1 MKRTVFAIVAL
12 IVIAPVGPSK
22 GGHYVRDLR
31 AADVNAA
38 DDATLVPIVLR
49 VTDHPPVP
57 RDLSQF
63 WMAPDSRR
71 PRTAAQANLATAVKF
86 ENEGN
91 HAKALTLLTN
101 PATRQ
106 DAALASYAEFYKG
119 LALLR
124 LGRAAEARSTF
135 QALQAARPVGYLS
148 EMAALREAECDET
161 LGDLAAALAVYERL
175 ATITT
180 LAPDEILMKIGKTAQ
195 ALGDTQKAQKAFEH
209 VYYDYPLSDLAD
221 DAAAEMPDA
230 SASTDTIRFKQ
241 DLARAD
247 RLFAARQ
254 YPAARASFERL
265 RSASQGEDRTVVQL
279 RLAEADYYL
288 RKYRASADALKPFVE
303 SGTRPAEALYF
314 FALAQHEL
322 KDNALYHTLMRR
334 VVTEFPGTPWAE
346 DALNSLAL
354 VDAHDDEDEAAD
366 RESLELFEQFPKGR
380 YTERAA
386 WRIGWRAYRRGQ
398 FAEAVRIFE
407 RAAFNFPRSDYR
419 PAWLYWSGRAHEAL
433 NETDLAE
440 SRYSIEVIDYLNT
453 YHGRLA
459 AARLGGRIPDRAS
472 VVPARALTPVETSD
486 ELPSTLPPNAQIV
499 RALLT
504 AKMYDAAADELR
516 YAQKIYGD
524 SGAIQAT
531 FAWTYRQQGQA
542 ETGSPQLSLY
552 RGSIN
557 AMKRAYPQYL
567 TAGGERLPREILR
580 VIYPVAYWDLIQ
592 KYSAENGLDPF
603 IIAALMCQEST
614 FVANIRSPAK
624 AVGLMQL
631 EPATA
636 RQYAKRLG
644 ITYSSSVLTT
654 PELNIRIATAYLGD
668 QLREFGSMYRVLA
681 AYNAGDG
688 RVRRWTLERPGLSQ
702 EEWIDDIPFFETQ
715 AYVRKLLANAEDYR
729 RLYGTDAGVAPDDE
743 IPSGAKTVEASD
755 VDPTLTI
762 KRKAASV
769 KPAAPPSKP
778 APVRSKKK
786 KRTAA

>member
-1 MKRTVFAIVAL
+1 M
-12 IVIAPVGPSK
+12 
-22 GGHYVRDLR
+22 Y
-31 AADVNAA
+31 
-38 DDATLVPIVLR
+38 
-49 VTDHPPVP
+49 
-57 RDLSQF
+57 
-63 WMAPDSRR
+63 
-71 PRTAAQANLATAVKF
+71 
-86 ENEGN
+86 
-91 HAKALTLLTN
+91 
-101 PATRQ
+101 
-106 DAALASYAEFYKG
+106 YEF
-119 LALLR
+119 
-124 LGRAAEARSTF
+124 
-135 QALQAARPVGYLS
+135 
-148 EMAALREAECDET
+148 
-161 LGDLAAALAVYERL
+161 
-175 ATITT
+175 
-180 LAPDEILMKIGKTAQ
+180 
-195 ALGDTQKAQKAFEH
+195 
-209 VYYDYPLSDLAD
+209 PLSDLTD
-221 DAAAEMPDA
+221 DAAAQLPDVGV
-230 SASTDTIRFKQ
+230 SAGSIRFSQ
-241 DLARAD
+241 ELARAE

-254 YPAARASFERL
+254 YPGARSSFEKL
-265 RSASQGEDRTVVQL
+265 RAASQGEDRTAVLL
-279 RLAEADYYL
+279 RLAETDYYL

-314 FALAQHEL
+314 YALAQREL
-322 KDNALYHTLMRR
+322 KNTSLFHDLMRR
-334 VVTEFPGTPWAE
+334 VVTEFPGTSWEE

-354 VDAHDDEDEAAD
+354 ADAHDDADDAAD
-366 RESLELFEQFPKGR
+366 QESLELFERFPKGR

-398 FAEAVRIFE
+398 YAEAVRIFE

-433 NETDLAE
+433 NEPELAQ
-440 SRYSIEVIDYLNT
+440 SRYSIEVIDYQNT

-459 AARLGGRIPDRAS
+459 SARLAGRIPDRATI
-472 VVPARALTPVETSD
+472 VPAAALTNDSTSD
-486 ELPSTLPPNAQIV
+486 ELPMTLPPNADLV

-531 FAWTYRQQGQA
+531 FAWTYRQQGQS
-542 ETGSPQLSLY
+542 ETGSQQLSLY

-580 VIYPVAYWDLIQ
+580 IIYPIAYWDLIQ
-592 KYSAENGLDPF
+592 KYSAQNGLDPF
-603 IIAALMCQEST
+603 IVAALMCQEST

-631 EPATA
+631 VAPTA
-636 RQYAKRLG
+636 RQYARRLG
-644 ITYSSSVLTT
+644 IPYSSAVLTT

-668 QLREFGSMYRVLA
+668 QLREYGSWYRVLA

-688 RVRRWTLERPGLSQ
+688 RVRRWTADKPDLSQ

-729 RLYGTDAGVAPDDE
+729 RLYGTDAGLAADDE
-743 IPSGAKTVEASD
+743 IPSATKTAEASD

-762 KRKAASV
+762 KKKAAPV
-769 KPAAPPSKP
+769 AKPAAPAASRS
-778 APVRSKKK
+778 PVKAKKK

>member
-1 MKRTVFAIVAL
+1 MKRAVAIVAL
-12 IVIAPVGPSK
+12 VLLAPLGR
-22 GGHYVRDLR
+22 GHDLH
-31 AADVNAA
+31 AEDTAG
-38 DDATLVPIVLR
+38 ATLAPIVLKT
-49 VTDHPPVP
+49 TDHPPIP
-57 RDLSQF
+57 RELSQF
-63 WMAPDSRR
+63 WMAPDTRR

-86 ENEGN
+86 ENDGN
-91 HAKALTLLTN
+91 HAKALNLLLN

-106 DAALASYAEFYKG
+106 DGPLVAYAEFYKG
-119 LALLR
+119 LAQLH
-124 LGRAAEARSTF
+124 LGRVAEARTTF
-135 QALQAARPVGYLS
+135 QSLQAAKPVGYLS
-148 EMAALREAECDET
+148 EMAALREAECDEQ
-161 LGDLAAALAVYERL
+161 LGDQAAALAVYERL
-175 ATITT
+175 SAIKT
-180 LAPDEILMKIGKTAQ
+180 LAPDDILMKIGKTAQ
-195 ALGDTQKAQKAFEH
+195 ALGDTSKAQDAFER
-209 VYYDYPLSDLAD
+209 VYYEFPLSDLTD
-221 DAAAEMPDA
+221 DAAAQLPDVGV
-230 SASTDTIRFKQ
+230 SAGSIRFSLE
-241 DLARAD
+241 LARAE

-254 YPAARASFERL
+254 YPAARMSFEKL
-265 RSASQGEDRTVVQL
+265 RTASQGEDRTAVLL
-279 RLAEADYYL
+279 RLAETDYYL
-288 RKYRASADALKPFVE
+288 RKYRASADALRPFVE

-314 FALAQHEL
+314 YALAQREL
-322 KDNALYHTLMRR
+322 KNNSLFHDLMRR
-334 VVTEFPGTPWAE
+334 VVTEFPGTSWEE

-354 VDAHDDEDEAAD
+354 ADAHDDEDDAAD
-366 RESLELFEQFPKGR
+366 QESLDLFERFPKGR

-433 NETDLAE
+433 NETDLAQ
-440 SRYSIEVIDYLNT
+440 SRYSIEVFDYQNT

-459 AARLGGRIPDRAS
+459 FARLGGRLPDRS
-472 VVPARALTPVETSD
+472 TIVPAAAVTTDSTTD
-486 ELPSTLPPNAQIV
+486 DLPQTLPPNAELV

-516 YAQKIYGD
+516 YAQKMYGD

-531 FAWTYRQQGQA
+531 FAWTYRQQGQS
-542 ETGSPQLSLY
+542 ETGSQQLSLY

-580 VIYPVAYWDLIQ
+580 IIYPIAYWDLIQ
-592 KYSAENGLDPF
+592 KYSAQNGLDPF
-603 IIAALMCQEST
+603 IVAALMCQEST

-631 EPATA
+631 VAPTA

-644 ITYSSSVLTT
+644 IPYSSAVLTT

-668 QLREFGSMYRVLA
+668 QLREYGSWYRVLA

-688 RVRRWTLERPGLSQ
+688 RVRRWTADKPDLSQ
-702 EEWIDDIPFFETQ
+702 EEWIDDIPFAETQ

-729 RLYGTDAGVAPDDE
+729 RLYGTGAGLTSDDE
-743 IPSGAKTVEASD
+743 IPSATKTVEASD
-755 VDPTLTI
+755 VDPTLAI
-762 KRKAASV
+762 KKKPATA
-769 KPAAPPSKP
+769 KPAAPAASPSP
-778 APVRSKKK
+778 ARAKKK